1 MSSHPSENSVEP
13 ATPVQVTPSSDPL
26 LIWLG
31 LIRPRLDAALSK
43 VDEAH
48 RDAKLAATAVD
59 AANRRAATE
68 RRKADPA
75 GLSESAGIFDHES
88 DALHRTHLR
97 AMETYA
103 GLAGSLASSIRDAM
117 SMQALEIEEVITG

>member
-1 MSSHPSENSVEP
+1 MSIHPSESVEP

-31 LIRPRLDAALSK
+31 LIKPRLDTALAN
-43 VDEAH
+43 VDQAY

-59 AANRRAATE
+59 TTNRRAADE
-68 RRKADPA
+68 RRKADPLGA
-75 GLSESAGIFDHES
+75 SEAAIFDNAS

-97 AMETYA
+97 AMDSYGA
-103 GLAGSLASSIRDAM
+103 LAGAMASSIRDAL
-117 SMQALEIEEVITG
+117 SMQAMEIEEVIAG